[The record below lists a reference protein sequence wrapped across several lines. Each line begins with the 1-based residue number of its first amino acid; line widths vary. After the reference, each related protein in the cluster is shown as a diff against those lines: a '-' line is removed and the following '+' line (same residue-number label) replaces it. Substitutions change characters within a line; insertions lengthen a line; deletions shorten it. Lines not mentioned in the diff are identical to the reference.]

1 MIVILILR
9 FKFKAMQKTFI
20 KELAQV
26 IVQIDEQKLAEDFLS
41 AVLTRAELEEV
52 ARRLQILKLLK
63 KGMPQ
68 HQVAQ
73 KLKVGIET
81 VSRGSRE
88 LKYGKPRFHA
98 WWQPLSRG

>member
-1 MIVILILR
+1 
-9 FKFKAMQKTFI
+9 MQRIFI

-26 IVQIDEQKLAEDFLS
+26 IVQIDDQKLAEDFLS

-52 ARRLQILKLLK
+52 ARRLQIFKLLK
-63 KGMPQ
+63 QGMPQ

-88 LKYGKPRFHA
+88 LKYGKPRFHG
-98 WWQPLSRG
+98 WWQPHSRG